1 MRIIRQEAGSH
12 VPIIGVGGVFTGED
26 ALKMLRAGAS
36 LVQVF
41 TGFIYQGPWMARG
54 INRYLLKHIDEVPVW

>member
-1 MRIIRQEAGSH
+1 MC
-12 VPIIGVGGVFTGED
+12 TGED
-26 ALKMLRAGAS
+26 ALKMLQAGAS